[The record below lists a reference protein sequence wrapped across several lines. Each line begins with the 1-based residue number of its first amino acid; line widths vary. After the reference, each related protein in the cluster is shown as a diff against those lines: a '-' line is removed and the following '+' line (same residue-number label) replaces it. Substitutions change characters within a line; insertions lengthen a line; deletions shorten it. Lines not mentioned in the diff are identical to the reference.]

1 MEDTIKVFIADDHPI
16 FRCGLRDSLDK
27 SGRFQVLG
35 EAEEGRDALNQIVS
49 LRPEVAVLDIDMPG
63 LNGLDIAEKLPSIA
77 SDVKVVI
84 LTSYKE
90 ESFFNRAMDLGVKG
104 YVLKENAIND
114 LTDGLS
120 AVARGETF
128 LSPSISS
135 YLLNRVRQ
143 LEGQQGKKKGLDQL
157 TPTELRVLRLVA
169 DNCTSK
175 EIAKR
180 LFISPRTVDTHRN
193 NIAGKLELRGSRGL
207 LLFALE
213 HKEELEG
220 FRLFTDRE

>member
-1 MEDTIKVFIADDHPI
+1 MEGTIKVFIADDHPI
-16 FRCGLRDSLDK
+16 FRCGLRESLEK
-27 SGRFQVLG
+27 SGRFQILG
-35 EAEEGRDALNQIVS
+35 EAEDGKDALGQIVQ
-49 LRPEVAVLDIDMPG
+49 LKPEIAVLDVDMPG
-63 LNGLDIAEKLPSIA
+63 LNGLDIAERLPKAA
-77 SDVKVVI
+77 SEVRVVI

-90 ESFFNRAMDLGVKG
+90 ESFFNRAMDLGVRG

-114 LTDGLS
+114 LTSGLLS
-120 AVARGETF
+120 VSRGETF

-135 YLLNRVRQ
+135 FLLNRVRK
-143 LEGQQGKKKGLDQL
+143 LERQQTENKGLDHL
-157 TPTELRVLRLVA
+157 TPTELRVLSLVA

-175 EIAKR
+175 EIGKR

-213 HKEELEG
+213 HKEELKG
-220 FRLFTDRE
+220 FRLFSAEE